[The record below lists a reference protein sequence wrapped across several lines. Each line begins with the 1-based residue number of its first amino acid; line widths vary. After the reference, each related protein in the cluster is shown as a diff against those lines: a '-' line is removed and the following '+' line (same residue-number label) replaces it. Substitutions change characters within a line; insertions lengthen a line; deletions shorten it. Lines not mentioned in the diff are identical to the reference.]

1 VRLGIDILPSETFTV
16 DAAQV
21 LGPLTYILMQLVCR
35 VREELKQEAADSK
48 SIAIDLEKMLLSV
61 LSQYTQYMHETKAA
75 SCSMVL
81 ALVSAHSA
89 EAELQHK
96 LVRANSRADAAE
108 ARSFWMQQQAH
119 RLYGMYISSK
129 HDQLHLEKLISI
141 SSQTCNGLR
150 RQIAQLF
157 SSASNGS
164 GRNRQILPPANDH
177 QRACMSKLAAGQISF
192 LHKTIQGSLGSGNAQ
207 LRTTLS
213 QSQQTAASSAAEVEC
228 VQRQLQSTHTH
239 SEDIDE
245 RLSATQMELT
255 AAEMNMAQLQQE
267 LRSAKADLAALHM
280 HAQYLASKVC
290 TMQK

>member
-1 VRLGIDILPSETFTV
+1 MRLGIDILPSETFTV

-108 ARSFWMQQQAH
+108 ARSFWMQQQVH
-119 RLYGMYISSK
+119 RLHEMFINGK
-129 HDQLHLEKLISI
+129 LDQLHLEKLLFI

-150 RQIAQLF
+150 RQIVQLV
-157 SSASNGS
+157 STASNNS
-164 GRNRQILPPANDH
+164 RRNMQIVLSANDH
-177 QRACMSKLAAGQISF
+177 KQGNTSKLAAGQM
-192 LHKTIQGSLGSGNAQ
+192 
-207 LRTTLS
+207 
-213 QSQQTAASSAAEVEC
+213 ASC
-228 VQRQLQSTHTH
+228 T
-239 SEDIDE
+239 
-245 RLSATQMELT
+245 RL
-255 AAEMNMAQLQQE
+255 
-267 LRSAKADLAALHM
+267 
-280 HAQYLASKVC
+280 
-290 TMQK
+290 